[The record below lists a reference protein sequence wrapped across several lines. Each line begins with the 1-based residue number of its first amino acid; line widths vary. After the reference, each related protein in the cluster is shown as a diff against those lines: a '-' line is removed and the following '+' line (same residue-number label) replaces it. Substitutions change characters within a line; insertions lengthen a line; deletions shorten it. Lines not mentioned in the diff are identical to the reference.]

1 MSHPVH
7 LVGSVPLADPDAVFR
22 ALSRTIGSLAP
33 RLPDGETGVRAR
45 WMGWLEPLF
54 ADNPDFVHD
63 GGTVTSRSTGAVTR
77 RYRPRPGVAP
87 EVVRFAGL
95 RHAEIAI
102 ESYRAFA
109 DLKRQ
114 GVVAPA
120 CRYQFALAHP
130 YAVVH
135 RYVEAEFQAAILPVY
150 ERALLD
156 QLRRIFAAVPH
167 GQLAIQWDIASAI
180 FTSLQLGDRTIFG
193 SSKAEL
199 HPAFAAI
206 STRIGE
212 AIPAAVDLLYHFCY
226 GSSGNRHTVEPLDM
240 GDMVEQA
247 NRISAA
253 IQRPVQLFHMPVPVE
268 RDDEAYFGPLAALR
282 LKPGAAPCLGL
293 VHDQDG
299 MDGTQRRMEAARKFV
314 KDFFIATECGFG
326 RRNPESLEALLRLH
340 AEIGAN
346 AA

>member
-22 ALSRTIGSLAP
+22 TLARTVGSVAP
-33 RLPDGETGVRAR
+33 RLPDGETGLRSR
-45 WMGWLEPLF
+45 WMGWLEPF
-54 ADNPDFVHD
+54 FSDNPDFAHD
-63 GGTVTSRSTGAVTR
+63 GGTVTSRSTGAVTK
-77 RYRPRPGVAP
+77 RYRPRPGLAP
-87 EVVRFAGL
+87 EAVRFPGL

-102 ESYRAFA
+102 DSYRAFA

-114 GVVAPA
+114 GVVPPG
-120 CRYQFALAHP
+120 CRYQFAIAHP

-135 RYVEAEFQAAILPVY
+135 RYVEKEFQAAILPVY

-156 QLRRIFAAVPH
+156 QLRRILEVVPH
-167 GQLAIQWDIASAI
+167 GELAIQWDVASAI
-180 FTSLQLGDRTIFG
+180 FASLQLGDRTIFG
-193 SSKAEL
+193 SSKAEM

-212 AIPAAVDLLYHFCY
+212 AVPAGVDLLYHFCY

-253 IQRPVQLFHMPVPVE
+253 IRRPVQLFHMPVPVE
-268 RDDEAYFGPLAALR
+268 RDDDAYFRPLAGLR
-282 LKPGAAPCLGL
+282 LEPGAALCLGL

-299 MDGTQRRMEAARKFV
+299 LAGTERRMAAARKHV
-314 KDFFIATECGFG
+314 TDFFIATECGFG
-326 RRNPESLEALLRLH
+326 RRSAESLEALLRLH
-340 AEIGAN
+340 AEIGAHT
-346 AA
+346 A